1 MLKELENTK
10 KVGIL
15 LNKNNLSSSNINS
28 LITALDIFT
37 INNKEIFFYL
47 FTNDLKFKSLVK
59 KDNKNILIE
68 DIDPTTYSDYKK
80 MPSLG
85 INFLLTFNDLDY
97 YKNLIK
103 ENNALNNKNEYLKK
117 GMFFSNQ
124 NGIILISDF
133 NPNFREINEIEDS
146 LSSSLSLYKKI
157 KKSSKDDKKL
167 RISYL
172 ALGDF
177 INSDINEMLSKLY
190 EYEGCISFKELFTTK
205 SNFVLTDSYSL
216 SIFNEIMDGLNE
228 LEIKNKEHSKRK
240 SISEYFSRLVFS
252 FQKENEDDIN
262 ILLLKITL
270 LFNFSYLL
278 LSLPSNFNTSEY
290 TMVFK
295 LIKDLF

>member
-228 LEIKNKEHSKRK
+228 LEIKNKEHSKKK

-270 LFNFSYLL
+270 LFNFPYLL

-295 LIKDLF
+295 LIKGLF

>member
-47 FTNDLKFKSLVK
+47 FTNDLKLKSLVK
-59 KDNKNILIE
+59 KDNKNILME

-80 MPSLG
+80 MSSLG

-172 ALGDF
+172 SLGDF
-177 INSDINEMLSKLY
+177 INSNINEMLSKLY

>member
-47 FTNDLKFKSLVK
+47 FTNDLKLKSLVK

-80 MPSLG
+80 MSSLG

-97 YKNLIK
+97 YKSLIK

-177 INSDINEMLSKLY
+177 INSDINKMLSKLY

-228 LEIKNKEHSKRK
+228 LEIKNKEHSKKK